1 MTSAEDLF
9 WTYEQAVS
17 DYQFAVINYIGF
29 HDRRMLFDRR
39 ARRWEKEYNK
49 LEFEGVG
56 FMWFW
61 WFMLICDIL
70 IPVVMVIAGRMMWK
84 HCPKHINGMLG
95 YRTTRS
101 MKNMDTWKF
110 AHAYCGK
117 LWWKIGWIMIMPS
130 ALIHI
135 PLYHS
140 DKNTIGF
147 AGLILVAIQCFIMIV
162 SIYPTEKALKK
173 YFYNDGRRR

>member
-1 MTSAEDLF
+1 M
-9 WTYEQAVS
+9 
-17 DYQFAVINYIGF
+17 N
-29 HDRRMLFDRR
+29 
-39 ARRWEKEYNK
+39 
-49 LEFEGVG
+49 
-56 FMWFW
+56 FMCFW
-61 WFMLICDIL
+61 WFMLLCDL
-70 IPVVMVIAGRMMWK
+70 IIPIVMVIAGRMMWK
-84 HCPKHINGMLG
+84 HCPKHINSMLG

-110 AHAYCGK
+110 AHNYCGK
-117 LWWKIGWIMIMPS
+117 LWWKIGWVMMIPS

-147 AGLILVAIQCFIMIV
+147 AGVILVTIQCIILIV

-173 YFYNDGRRR
+173 HFNDDGTRR